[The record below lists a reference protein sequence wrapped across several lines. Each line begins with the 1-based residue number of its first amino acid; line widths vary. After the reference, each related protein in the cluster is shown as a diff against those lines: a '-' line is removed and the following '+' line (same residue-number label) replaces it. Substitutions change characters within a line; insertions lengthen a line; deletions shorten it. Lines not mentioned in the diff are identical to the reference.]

1 MGGAVNVCMLKRLE
15 IKDFAII
22 DRLSLEFGPG
32 LNVFTGETG
41 AGKSIIVEAIGF
53 LLGERASSEL
63 VRTGA
68 SHAEV
73 YGVFNSSGLPEKLLS
88 SRGIVG
94 PEFSVRRQLDSGGK
108 TRGFLEGRPVT
119 AAFLSE
125 LGDALVDFHGQNEHQ
140 SLMKP
145 EVQLELLDRYG
156 RLEKEAAAYADS
168 FEKRR
173 RLLERVNAVS
183 LSEDERARF
192 LDLYRFQLREIEAA
206 GLKEGEEGELQ
217 ILYPRLKN
225 AQKLFTLSKQAY
237 ERLSDGETPAV
248 AGLEKALMDLEA
260 LSELDGTAAP
270 MKENLAQAVIALK
283 DIEDSLSRYSDGL
296 DTDPAGLDAVLS
308 RLDKISVLKKKYGP
322 EVSDVLNK
330 ADELKEK
337 INGLENASFD
347 RKELAAELEKTE
359 VRLAALG
366 SALHSRRAAAAK
378 KLSAAVLT
386 QISGLGFKEVRFFV
400 AVETEDGRFTASG
413 LDAVEFMFSANPGY
427 PLKPLKL
434 TASGGEM
441 SRVMLGLKTAL
452 AGNDNIP
459 VQVFDEVDTGV
470 GSTVARLLGEKI
482 AALADSK
489 QLFCITHMPQIAA
502 FAGSHYYVEKNI
514 KNGVSAI
521 KVTKLDPEASVFEI
535 ARMLGGKTKSSDLG
549 LKHARELI
557 KESRKQRSF

>member
-1 MGGAVNVCMLKRLE
+1 MLKRLE

-68 SHAEV
+68 PQAEV
-73 YGVFNSSGLPEKLLS
+73 SGIFNSSVLPKNILAAY
-88 SRGIVG
+88 GVKG
-94 PEFSVRRQLDSGGK
+94 AEFSVRRQLDSGGK
-108 TRGFLEGRPVT
+108 TKGFFEGRPVT
-119 AAFLSE
+119 AAFLSG

-156 RLEKEAAAYADS
+156 RLEKEAGAYREV

-183 LSEDERARF
+183 LSEDERAR
-192 LDLYRFQLREIEAA
+192 LLELYRFQLGEIESAE
-206 GLKEGEEGELQ
+206 LKEGEEGDLQ
-217 ILYPRLKN
+217 VLYPRLKN
-225 AQKLFTLSKQAY
+225 AQKLFTLSNHAY
-237 ERLSDGETPAV
+237 QLLSDGEAPAL
-248 AGLEKALMDLEA
+248 AGLEKALQDLEA
-260 LSELDGTAAP
+260 LSELDGIAAP
-270 MKENLAQAVIALK
+270 VRENLSQAVIALK
-283 DIEDSLSRYSDGL
+283 DVEESLYRYLKDL
-296 DTDPAGLDAVLS
+296 DTDPAGLEAVLS
-308 RLDKISVLKKKYGP
+308 RLDRLSILKKKYGP

-330 ADELKEK
+330 AGELREK
-337 INGLENASFD
+337 IGGLENASFNK
-347 RKELAAELEKTE
+347 KELAAELEKTGVNLE
-359 VRLAALG
+359 KLG
-366 SALHSRRAAAAK
+366 LKLHAGRAAAAK
-378 KLSAAVLT
+378 KLSAAVLSE
-386 QISGLGFKEVRFFV
+386 ISGLGFKEVRFSA
-400 AVETEDGRFTASG
+400 AVETEEGRFAASG
-413 LDAVEFMFSANPGY
+413 MDAVEFMFSANQGY

-441 SRVMLGLKTAL
+441 SRVMLGLKTVL
-452 AGNDNIP
+452 AGTDNIP
-459 VQVFDEVDTGV
+459 VLVFDEVDTGV

-482 AALADSK
+482 AALAGSK

-502 FAGSHYYVEKNI
+502 FAGAHYYVEKGV

-521 KVTKLDPEASVFEI
+521 QVSKLAPEACVVEI
-535 ARMLGGKTKSSDLG
+535 ARMLGGKAKSSDLG

-557 KESRKQRSF
+557 RESRK

>member
-1 MGGAVNVCMLKRLE
+1 MLKKLE

-32 LNVFTGETG
+32 FNVFTGETG

-68 SHAEV
+68 SRAEV
-73 YGVFNSSGLPEKLLS
+73 AGVFSSSCLPKKLLAAYGVK
-88 SRGIVG
+88 G
-94 PEFSVRRQLDSGGK
+94 PEFSARRQLDSGGK
-108 TRGFLEGRPVT
+108 TKGFFEGRPVT
-119 AAFLSE
+119 AAFLSG

-156 RLEKEAAAYADS
+156 RLENEAAAYS
-168 FEKRR
+168 EVFEKRR

-183 LSEDERARF
+183 LSEDERARISE
-192 LDLYRFQLREIEAA
+192 LYRFQLKEIEAA
-206 GLKEGEEGELQ
+206 ELKEDEEGELQ
-217 ILYPRLKN
+217 VLYPRLKN

-237 ERLSDGETPAV
+237 ERLSDGEAPAL
-248 AGLEKALMDLEA
+248 AGLEKALKDLEA
-260 LSELDGTAAP
+260 LCELDGTAST

-283 DIEDSLSRYSDGL
+283 DIEDSLSRYSGSL

-322 EVSDVLNK
+322 EVPDVLKK
-330 ADELKEK
+330 ACELREK

-347 RKELAAELEKTE
+347 KKELAAELKKAE
-359 VRLAALG
+359 VSLFKLG
-366 SALHSRRAAAAK
+366 SGLHAGRAAAAK
-378 KLSAAVLT
+378 KLSAAVLAE
-386 QISGLGFKEVRFFV
+386 ISGLGFKEVRFSV
-400 AVETEDGRFTASG
+400 AVETEEGRFTASG
-413 LDAVEFMFSANPGY
+413 MDAVEFMFSANPGY

-441 SRVMLGLKTAL
+441 SRVMLGLKTVL

-459 VQVFDEVDTGV
+459 VLIFDEVDTGV

-482 AALADSK
+482 AALAGSK

-502 FAGSHYYVEKNI
+502 FAGAHYYVEKNV

-521 KVTKLDPEASVFEI
+521 KVSKLDHEAGVLEI
-535 ARMLGGKTKSSDLG
+535 ARMLGGKAKSSDLG

-557 KESRKQRSF
+557 KESRNI

>member
-1 MGGAVNVCMLKRLE
+1 MLKRLE

-22 DRLSLEFGPG
+22 DRLSLAFGPG

-68 SHAEV
+68 SQAEV
-73 YGVFNSSGLPEKLLS
+73 SGVFSSSGLPEKLLS
-88 SRGIVG
+88 SRGIMG
-94 PEFSVRRQLDSGGK
+94 SEFSVRRQLDSGGK
-108 TRGFLEGRPVT
+108 TRGFFEGRPVT

-192 LDLYRFQLREIEAA
+192 LELYRFQLKEIEAA

-237 ERLSDGETPAV
+237 ERLSDGEAPAL
-248 AGLEKALMDLEA
+248 AGLEKALRDLEA

-283 DIEDSLSRYSDGL
+283 DIEDSLSRYSGGL

-308 RLDKISVLKKKYGP
+308 RLDKISVLKKKHGP
-322 EVSDVLNK
+322 EVSDVLKK

-337 INGLENASFD
+337 INGLENSSFD
-347 RKELAAELEKTE
+347 RKELAAELENVE
-359 VRLAALG
+359 GRLAALG

-378 KLSAAVLT
+378 KLSAAVLSE
-386 QISGLGFKEVRFFV
+386 ISGLGFKEVRFFV
-400 AVETEDGRFTASG
+400 AVETEDGRFAASG
-413 LDAVEFMFSANPGY
+413 MDAVEFMFSANPGY

-441 SRVMLGLKTAL
+441 SRIMLGLKTAL

-482 AALADSK
+482 AALAGSK

-521 KVTKLDPEASVFEI
+521 KVTKLDQEASALEI
-535 ARMLGGKTKSSDLG
+535 ARMLGGKAKSSDLG